1 MAFIEFI
8 ENNSLVLSL
17 SMVGILALVYIFNFI
32 KAKSFP
38 IVQTVLYGVVLAL
51 ASVETVGKV
60 AKIQAIENFKLFDLG
75 IGFFV
80 VLLIAE
86 VFIVMHVVFFYVSRE
101 EARGNKLY
109 QMVPSS
115 IASGIYAYFDKESEV
130 LMYTEHFYNKIK
142 MNDETAKKWYKNAL
156 KFTVDERDFKYYGFL
171 KYLKGFDEKEFNI
184 VIEFNDFRKEEFTVQ
199 KTKIMDGK
207 KIVGYILVD
216 KKPTAAEVYQ
226 IGANK
231 EFKLQLYHY
240 FDSLNEAV
248 GYYDNDFEEY
258 RLTEL
263 MANRLG
269 ITDLLISIDK
279 LMEFINEN
287 DRPVFE
293 KEFKQEK
300 GTLSYR
306 YRLKTVT
313 GLEWHEEVRTVE
325 DGIVYSVFRKLELVP
340 SKMVMNTKTEMS
352 NDMTLLLQDNKE
364 FGVFYIAIPKIIE
377 IIDDLGLEFANM
389 VLDNYFGYLNEE
401 VFNLK
406 LKVYRL
412 SNYEFGIIV
421 DELDKYE
428 EFVRN
433 ISAGVSPLIKYDLYY
448 GSTKYRLSNNIGL
461 ALSRDVINKTAEE
474 MFNAV
479 NEALELALDEKYAKN
494 FSIYVS
500 KTVNDENYKFEDH
513 VVDIDNKFL
522 DE

>member
-1 MAFIEFI
+1 MGFIEFV
-8 ENNSLVLSL
+8 ENNSLVLNI
-17 SMVGILALVYIFNFI
+17 SMIVILALVYIFNII

-38 IVQTVLYGVVLAL
+38 IVQTALYSVAL
-51 ASVETVGKV
+51 VATSIETIGEAAAVS
-60 AKIQAIENFKLFDLG
+60 AIKDFKLFDLG
-75 IGFFV
+75 LSFFV
-80 VLLIAE
+80 TLLVAE

-101 EARGNKLY
+101 ESRGNKLY

-115 IASGIYAYFDKESEV
+115 IASGIYAYFDRDSEV

-142 MNDETAKKWYKNAL
+142 MNDEDAKKWYRNAI
-156 KFTVDERDFKYYGFL
+156 KFTVDEKDFKYYGFL

-199 KTKIMDGK
+199 KTKITDNK
-207 KIVGYILVD
+207 KTVGYILVD

-269 ITDLLISIDK
+269 ITDLLISINK
-279 LMEFINEN
+279 LEEFIHEN
-287 DRPVFE
+287 DRPIFE
-293 KEFKQEK
+293 KQFRQEK

-325 DGIVYSVFRKLELVP
+325 SGIVYSVFRKLELTP
-340 SKMVMNTKTEMS
+340 NKIAMNSKTDMN
-352 NDMTLLLQDNKE
+352 NDMSLLLQENKD
-364 FGVFYIAIPKIIE
+364 FGVLYIAIKKIIE
-377 IIDDLGLEFANM
+377 IIDDLGLDFANM

-401 VFNLK
+401 LFSLK

-412 SNYEFGIIV
+412 SNYEFGLII

-428 EFVRN
+428 ELVRN

-448 GSTKYRLSNNIGL
+448 GSTKYRLGNNIGL
-461 ALSRDVINKTAEE
+461 ALSKDVINKTPEGI
-474 MFNAV
+474 FNAV
-479 NEALELALDEKYAKN
+479 NEALELALDEKYAKD
-494 FSIYVS
+494 FSIFVS